1 MLSGVRLFKQ
11 AVIAVIV
18 LLIFGGAFYFVANR
32 VSPPVATPTPDPR
45 ATLAPISVIDTTLL
59 RVGDNDY
66 DVLVKVKNPNSEYGS
81 PEVTYT
87 LSLSDDSGTE
97 VFSNA
102 GVFYILP
109 GQTKY
114 VLISPVT
121 TKEPATKVNL
131 KITGVLW
138 ERLDTLGLYDINF
151 VSTNSKFSNTV
162 QAPMT
167 GKAYG
172 LIVNK
177 SDYDIAQVDVVVV
190 LQDASQHTI
199 ATNRSEIRTFVAKT
213 TRGFESAWFSPIAG
227 TVATVV
233 VEANANIFENANF
246 LRTYGSQER
255 FQQNY

>member
-11 AVIAVIV
+11 VVIAVIV
-18 LLIFGGAFYFVANR
+18 LLIFGGAFYFVANK

-45 ATLAPISVIDTTLL
+45 ATLAPIAVIDTTLL

-81 PEVTYT
+81 PEATYT
-87 LSLSDDSGTE
+87 LSLTDDSGKE
-97 VFSNA
+97 VYSNTD
-102 GVFYILP
+102 VLYIFP

-114 VLISPVT
+114 VLVSPVT
-121 TKEPATKVNL
+121 TKEPATKATLN
-131 KITGVLW
+131 ITGVLW

-151 VSTNSKFSNTV
+151 VSANSKFSNVV
-162 QAPMT
+162 QAPIT

-172 LIVNK
+172 SIVNK

-190 LQDASQHTI
+190 LQDADKHPI
-199 ATNRSEIRTFVAKT
+199 AANRSEIRTFIAKS
-213 TRGFESAWFSPIAG
+213 TRGFESAWFSPIVG
-227 TVATVV
+227 NVV
-233 VEANANIFENANF
+233 SVMIEANANLFENANF